1 MSNTCKDQ
9 AMEKL
14 AELISKC
21 PEEKKRDVELFM
33 MGYLTALESA
43 TKKPA

>member
-1 MSNTCKDQ
+1 MSNTRKDQ

-14 AELISKC
+14 AELINKC

-33 MGYLTALESA
+33 MGYLTALESVTNQSA
-43 TKKPA
+43 